1 MTDTTLTPVAPYRAG
16 FVAVIGRPNVG
27 KSTLINA
34 LVGSKV
40 SIVSSRPQTTRHRML
55 GIASFPEGQLVLVDT
70 PGIHAKQPRAMNR
83 YMNRAARGAVS
94 DVHAAVLVIEAGR
107 WHTDDALAY
116 QALKDSAV
124 PVILVI
130 NKIDKLKDKDALL
143 PFIKEI
149 TEARDFASVQLISA
163 LKNKGTQGVVSTL
176 LGFMPES
183 EPLYS
188 DDEITDKSQR
198 FLAGELVREQLMQR
212 LGDELPYSATVEI
225 EKFEVDGSLLRIG
238 AVIWLEREGQKA
250 IVIGK
255 GGERLKAIST
265 SARIGMEKLFGAK
278 VFLETWCRVRDGWS
292 DDEAALSRF
301 GYSE

>member
-1 MTDTTLTPVAPYRAG
+1 MIESMDTTAYRAG

-55 GIASFPEGQLVLVDT
+55 GIASFPNGQLVLVDT

-94 DVHAAVLVIEAGR
+94 DVHVAVLVIEAGR
-107 WHTDDALAY
+107 WHSDDALAY
-116 QALKDSAV
+116 QALKESDV
-124 PVILVI
+124 PVVLVI
-130 NKIDKLKDKDALL
+130 NKIDKMKDKDGLL
-143 PFIKEI
+143 PFIKEV
-149 TEARDFASVQLISA
+149 TEAREFASVQLISA
-163 LKNKGTQGVVSTL
+163 LKNKGTQDLITTL
-176 LGFMPES
+176 LKFVPES
-183 EPLYS
+183 EALYS

-198 FLAGELVREQLMQR
+198 FLAGEMVREQLMQR

-255 GGERLKAIST
+255 GGERLKSIST
-265 SARIGMEKLFGAK
+265 SARISMEKLFGAK

-292 DDEAALSRF
+292 DDEAALNRF
-301 GYSE
+301 GYSD

>member
-1 MTDTTLTPVAPYRAG
+1 MNSQDHPAGYRAG

-27 KSTLINA
+27 KSTLVNS
-34 LVGSKV
+34 LVGSKI

-70 PGIHAKQPRAMNR
+70 PGIHAKQSRAMNR
-83 YMNRAARGAVS
+83 HMNRAARGAVS

-107 WHTDDALAY
+107 WHDDDTLAFS
-116 QALKDSAV
+116 ALKHSEI
-124 PVILVI
+124 PVLLVV
-130 NKIDKLKDKDALL
+130 NKIDRLADKNALL
-143 PFIKEI
+143 PFIQEI
-149 TEARDFASVQLISA
+149 TAERSFHSVHLISA
-163 LKNKGTQGVVSTL
+163 LKNKGTADL
-176 LGFMPES
+176 ARDLIRIMPES
-183 EPLYS
+183 EPLY
-188 DDEITDKSQR
+188 DEDEITDKSQR

-255 GGERLKAIST
+255 GGERMKSIST
-265 SARIGMEKLFGAK
+265 SARIGMEKLFGSK

-292 DDEAALSRF
+292 DDEAALRRF
-301 GYSE
+301 GYND

>member
-1 MTDTTLTPVAPYRAG
+1 MTSDQQQTAYRAG
-16 FVAVIGRPNVG
+16 YTAVIGRPNVG
-27 KSTLINA
+27 KSTLVNA
-34 LVGSKV
+34 LVGSKI

-70 PGIHAKQPRAMNR
+70 PGIHAKQSRAMNR

-94 DVHAAVLVIEAGR
+94 DVHAAILVIEAGR
-107 WHTDDALAY
+107 WHSDDALAY
-116 QALKDSAV
+116 QALKESDV
-124 PVILVI
+124 PVLLVI

-149 TEARDFASVQLISA
+149 TDERAFTSVHLISA
-163 LKNKGTQGVVSTL
+163 LKKKGTQDLVDSL
-176 LGFMPES
+176 LKLMPES
-183 EPLYS
+183 EAIF
-188 DDEITDKSQR
+188 DEDEITDKSQR

-250 IVIGK
+250 IAIGK
-255 GGERLKAIST
+255 GGLQLKAIST
-265 SARIGMEKLFGAK
+265 SARIGMEKLFGSK

-292 DDEAALSRF
+292 DDEAALRRF
-301 GYSE
+301 GYNE